1 MNRKLLI
8 TGASGF
14 VGYHLITEALHQ
26 GYDVYA
32 AVRESSSVAHLAHLP
47 IRFTYPDFGN
57 VHELRKEL
65 DEKEYA
71 YIIHAAGI
79 TKART
84 QKEYDLVNAV
94 YTRNLAQAIVSSGR
108 PSKKLVFLSS
118 LAASGPATLSQPV
131 EEISK
136 PSPVT
141 PYGKSKLMAE
151 QYLNNTYGL
160 DFITLKP
167 TAVYGPR
174 EKDLLLMFRSIG
186 RGLEPYIG
194 NQDQHLSFIYV
205 KDLARAAVNALQSNR
220 SRKSYLLSDGM
231 VYDKYAMGEVVKALL
246 QKKTIRLHIPI
257 PVVRLVARVL
267 DTAYAFS
274 SKTPTINREK
284 LPELMAESWACS
296 IEKAR
301 TELDFEPQY
310 DLKKGLAETIR
321 WYKNNNW
328 L

>member
-14 VGYHLITEALHQ
+14 VGYHLIEEALRQ
-26 GYDVYA
+26 GYEVYA
-32 AVRESSSVAHLAHLP
+32 AVRETSTVNHLEHLP
-47 IRFTYPDFGN
+47 IHFTYPDFSN
-57 VHELRKEL
+57 VNALRKEL

-84 QKEYDLVNAV
+84 QKEYDKVNAV

-118 LAASGPATLSQPV
+118 LAASGPATLAQPMQ
-131 EEISK
+131 EQNK
-136 PSPVT
+136 PAPVT

-151 QYLNNTYGL
+151 QFLNNTYGL

-174 EKDLLLMFRSIG
+174 EKDLFLMFRSIS

-194 NQDQHLSFIYV
+194 YQDQHLSFIYV
-205 KDLARAAVNALQSNR
+205 KDLAKAAVNALQSHR

-231 VYDKYAMGEVVKALL
+231 VYDKYAMGQVVKQLL

-257 PVVRLVARVL
+257 PMVKATAGLL
-267 DTAYAFS
+267 DAVYAFS

-284 LPELMAESWACS
+284 LPELMAESWACDIS
-296 IEKAR
+296 KAR
-301 TELDFEPQY
+301 TELGFDPQY
-310 DLKKGLAETIR
+310 NLNKGLEETIL